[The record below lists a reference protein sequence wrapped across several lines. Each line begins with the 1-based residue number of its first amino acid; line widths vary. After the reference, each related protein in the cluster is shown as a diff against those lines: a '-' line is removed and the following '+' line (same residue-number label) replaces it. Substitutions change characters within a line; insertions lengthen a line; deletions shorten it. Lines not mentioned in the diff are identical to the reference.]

1 MAREESVKMVT
12 STGRA
17 VIINDDLELAKK
29 RALDDALYLASL
41 QGGAKIDG
49 YSSVDN
55 KTNLRENLLVRS
67 ASEIIDF
74 NIINEKKTK
83 THYNI
88 TIEAALLF
96 KGQDIKCK
104 ENRKVNLSYLKPYFV
119 VSSKVPA
126 WANKLPSIISQH
138 IFDNLSDLDDI
149 QLMNKTN
156 FLVNPKEQFNKSM
169 SLDYDSIVEKPVIIK
184 NGEFSIIPFIKIS
197 AANSRLHR
205 FSKELD
211 VEITVNLYKGP
222 NYQKV
227 DNLDYKFTLMLG
239 NETGFPVIDSFYK
252 VPMDKFL
259 NYLRLSVS
267 KFHLRIL
274 DQLKC
279 MPLETE
285 IAYTN
290 QQLVAP
296 LGTNQGLNNG
306 TIGIVSNSNPNNSMK
321 DWLVVSVIDSNPD
334 YSILEMLNPNREMSD
349 LDGKIIR
356 FLD

>member
-138 IFDNLSDLDDI
+138 IFDNLSDLDD
-149 QLMNKTN
+149 
-156 FLVNPKEQFNKSM
+156 
-169 SLDYDSIVEKPVIIK
+169 
-184 NGEFSIIPFIKIS
+184 NG
-197 AANSRLHR
+197 
-205 FSKELD
+205 
-211 VEITVNLYKGP
+211 
-222 NYQKV
+222 
-227 DNLDYKFTLMLG
+227 
-239 NETGFPVIDSFYK
+239 
-252 VPMDKFL
+252 
-259 NYLRLSVS
+259 
-267 KFHLRIL
+267 IL
-274 DQLKC
+274 DNPGSVLYE
-279 MPLETE
+279 MPTRTGQKDSHNWSGGLSMQVTIPLDGGLQARCKAMADANIKLHQQTVATRRLEYE
-285 IAYTN
+285 IARLKN
-290 QQLVAP
+290 CGELK
-296 LGTNQGLNNG
+296 LK
-306 TIGIVSNSNPNNSMK
+306 GIVFHPKSPYFSVCADVMIKPKPGQVLQHKHAIPSALPVELSDAPQPIK
-321 DWLVVSVIDSNPD
+321 VVPFSQKP
-334 YSILEMLNPNREMSD
+334 
-349 LDGKIIR
+349 
-356 FLD
+356 